1 MTLGRNG
8 IYGLPTYL
16 NIWGALAWVIATLII
31 GHMFQISRY
40 GLALVATR
48 EDELAAKASGISVFQ
63 VRLIAFVLSAFF
75 VGVGGALYAH
85 FLGGVSV
92 NLFYLDMTFLT
103 LAMLVVGGINSLSGA
118 VVGVVVIST
127 VTEVLRRF
135 ERGININGVTLH
147 IPEGSQELS
156 LALLMLVVLIFRQQG
171 ITGNHEVTYPWPFRR
186 WQNGTSSDGPH
197 HSRADHR
204 RAPVGTRLEMSPCLR
219 RCATGQAVMMARP
232 AAAEDEKLEAKGISV
247 RFDGLRALEGVSI
260 GVRRG
265 EVVGLIGPNG
275 SGKTTFVNALTGFQP
290 LTVGRVFLGGVDIT
304 NWPPHRVSRR
314 GLARTFQAVRLFRS
328 MSVIANLEAAAVGS
342 GLGRRQAA
350 RRAGEILRWL
360 NFEPKANII
369 ATTLSYGEER
379 RVGIGRALA
388 LAPRFVLLDEP
399 AAGLS
404 DAECDDLMALIA
416 RIPQDFGCGV
426 LLIEHNMRV
435 IMGVC
440 ERIHVINSGLTIAE
454 GVPASIQKDP
464 DVIRAYLGS
473 KSPAITDRGDA

>member
-1 MTLGRNG
+1 
-8 IYGLPTYL
+8 
-16 NIWGALAWVIATLII
+16 
-31 GHMFQISRY
+31 
-40 GLALVATR
+40 
-48 EDELAAKASGISVFQ
+48 
-63 VRLIAFVLSAFF
+63 
-75 VGVGGALYAH
+75 
-85 FLGGVSV
+85 
-92 NLFYLDMTFLT
+92 
-103 LAMLVVGGINSLSGA
+103 
-118 VVGVVVIST
+118 
-127 VTEVLRRF
+127 
-135 ERGININGVTLH
+135 
-147 IPEGSQELS
+147 
-156 LALLMLVVLIFRQQG
+156 
-171 ITGNHEVTYPWPFRR
+171 
-186 WQNGTSSDGPH
+186 
-197 HSRADHR
+197 
-204 RAPVGTRLEMSPCLR
+204 
-219 RCATGQAVMMARP
+219 MMARP